1 MKKIIYN
8 LFIVSAIFILSNC
21 SEDSF
26 QTVVDYEVPLEQ
38 KRIVVNAEVNAG
50 SDTMVVFLSRS
61 RTSSEAIFDP
71 TDTLNKASLT
81 LFKDGVKYKDLIF
94 VKKEIAIDGDQQEQY
109 MFKYIALLDKNL
121 PLVKYSLKGSAVGY
135 DDISADDILPPAV
148 KIQNIRFE
156 KDGFESLVNNFGGK
170 PTKTIKDLIE
180 FTFDDPTG
188 NNYYLLEVRSTQADN
203 QGILVQRV
211 STFDMNQQFS
221 ASSGG
226 FSGRKAIIPDQTFD
240 GKTFKVQLGVSP
252 RGGKGG
258 GGPNGG
264 GTTPTVAEYEVILR
278 SVSRNSYLFEQALAS
293 YNANNG
299 NPFAEPVVLF
309 TNVYK
314 GFGLFSMQQKTT
326 AVVKP

>member
-8 LFIVSAIFILSNC
+8 LFIVSAIFSLSNC

-26 QTVVDYEVPLEQ
+26 QTVVDYTVPLEK

-71 TDTLNKASLT
+71 TDTLNKANLT
-81 LFKDGVKYKDLIF
+81 LFKDGTKYKDLIF
-94 VKKEIAIDGDQQEQY
+94 VKKEIAIDGDKQDQY

-121 PLVKYSLKGSAVGY
+121 PLVKYSLKGSAIGY

-203 QGILVQRV
+203 QGVLVQRV
-211 STFDMNQQFS
+211 ASFDMNQQFS

-240 GKTFKVQLGVSP
+240 GKTFKVQLGVSA
-252 RGGKGG
+252 RGGGK
-258 GGPNGG
+258 GG
-264 GTTPTVAEYEVILR
+264 GTTPTVAEYQIILR

-314 GFGLFSMQQKTT
+314 GFGLFSMQQKAT
-326 AVVKP
+326 AIVKP

>member
-8 LFIVSAIFILSNC
+8 LFIFSAIAILSNC
-21 SEDSF
+21 TEDSF
-26 QTVVDYEVPLEQ
+26 QTVVDYEVPLE
-38 KRIVVNAEVNAG
+38 KKKMVINGEVTAG
-50 SDTMVVFLSRS
+50 NDTMVIFLSRS

-71 TDTLNKASLT
+71 TDTLSKAALT
-81 LFKDGVKYKDLIF
+81 LYKDGAKYKDLIF

-109 MFKYIALLDKNL
+109 MFKFIALLDKDL
-121 PLVKYSLKGSAVGY
+121 PLVKYSLKGSAIGY

-148 KIQNIRFE
+148 KVQNARFE
-156 KDGFESLVNNFGGK
+156 KDGFESLTTNIGGK

-203 QGILVQRV
+203 QGVLVKRV
-211 STFDMNQQFS
+211 ATFDMNQQFA

-240 GKTFKVQLGVSP
+240 GRNFKVQLGVSP
-252 RGGKGG
+252 RGGGKGG
-258 GGPNGG
+258 GN
-264 GTTPTVAEYEVILR
+264 TQTISEYEVILR

-314 GFGLFSMQQKTT
+314 GFGLFSMQQKAT
-326 AVVKP
+326 VILKP